1 MYQDLKNVVLEIN
14 DNYDLPH
21 VKIYSI
27 LNYFI
32 SRKEYPN
39 KETILEKYVILQKEE
54 LDRQRKIDS
63 YNKEHNYTNPFAK
76 KGIYTL
82 NDLYKYMNDNFE
94 YGGVV
99 LINNKRH
106 KLPFGLV
113 NGPAK
118 YNKIYNYNDENVF
131 KLIIKMYKN
140 LDFDVKTLNKVLQQY
155 RNNPSNISSSS
166 EYQTIIY
173 EVNNYAQKKL
183 WKHRNLEEI
192 LNDQISNCYESSF
205 LIGEFLKLLG
215 INYQKYLMG
224 RYDNFALAHMF
235 ITYEVDNKWYYF
247 EHALRNFRG
256 IYSYN
261 SQSELETD
269 VFNKYMYY
277 DNRELSENLDNNNYF
292 IKRID
297 DLNLND
303 NFDAYFKYFN
313 DIDSLKIS
321 TGIYHRLVKLTDLVF
336 KEVLEIGLVYD
347 NNVSMFYN
355 KIELPK
361 QEDSLDLETWKRQ
374 VHKMI
379 RKHVINIGFYIK
391 DEPSTI
397 YTLNVDGGFN
407 KYANIISIGDSKLNS
422 QLMYG
427 KDTTVNIFRVSDL
440 EKRVIE
446 NNVFQLKEML
456 LYAAYLTNKNDLYD
470 YGCYFATELSKGL
483 INSIN
488 SNTKYELYN
497 NSIINLSGKIEV
509 SSGSITLDNFLNQV
523 SKMAIAIEV
532 VNNSIML
539 VTHKDYSHDFINSFN
554 DYLVYMLDLNNVNIN
569 DIRNEIIINDN
580 IFVDELITS
589 LLNKMIEKIKN

>member
-183 WKHRNLEEI
+183 WKHRNVEEI

-303 NFDAYFKYFN
+303 NFDTYFKYFN

-374 VHKMI
+374 VHRMI

-397 YTLNVDGGFN
+397 YTLNVDGKFN

-509 SSGSITLDNFLNQV
+509 PSGSITLDNFLNQV

-569 DIRNEIIINDN
+569 DIRNEIIIKDN

>member
-39 KETILEKYVILQKEE
+39 KETILEKYVLLQKEE
-54 LDRQRKIDS
+54 LDKQRKIDS

-140 LDFDVKTLNKVLQQY
+140 LDFDAKILNKVLQQY
-155 RNNPSNISSSS
+155 RNNPSEISSSS

-183 WKHRNLEEI
+183 WKHRNVEEI

-205 LIGEFLKLLG
+205 LVGEFLKLLG

-224 RYDNFALAHMF
+224 RYDNLTLAHMF
-235 ITYEVDNKWYYF
+235 ITYEADNKWYYF
-247 EHALRNFRG
+247 EHALRDFRG

-355 KIELPK
+355 RIELPK
-361 QEDSLDLETWKRQ
+361 QEDSLDLEVRKRQ
-374 VHKMI
+374 VHKII

-422 QLMYG
+422 QLMYS

-446 NNVFQLKEML
+446 NNVFQLKEIL

-470 YGCYFATELSKGL
+470 YGCYFVTELSKGL

-488 SNTKYELYN
+488 SNTKYKLYN

-509 SSGSITLDNFLNQV
+509 PSGSITFDNFLNQV

-539 VTHKDYSHDFINSFN
+539 VTHKDYSRDFINSFN

-569 DIRNEIIINDN
+569 DIRNEIIIKDN
-580 IFVDELITS
+580 KFVDELITS

>member
-21 VKIYSI
+21 TKIYNI

-39 KETILEKYVILQKEE
+39 KEAILEKYVILQKEE
-54 LDRQRKIDS
+54 LDKQRKIDS

-99 LINNKRH
+99 LINNKKH

-277 DNRELSENLDNNNYF
+277 DNCELSENLDNNNYF

-374 VHKMI
+374 VHKII

-391 DEPSTI
+391 DESSII
-397 YTLNVDGGFN
+397 YTLNVDGKFN

-440 EKRVIE
+440 EKKLME
-446 NNVFQLKEML
+446 NNVFQLKEIL

-497 NSIINLSGKIEV
+497 NSIINLSGKIEAP
-509 SSGSITLDNFLNQV
+509 SGSITLDNFLNQV
-523 SKMAIAIEV
+523 SKMASAIEV

-569 DIRNEIIINDN
+569 DIRNEIIIKDN

>member
-140 LDFDVKTLNKVLQQY
+140 LDFDAKILNKVLQQY
-155 RNNPSNISSSS
+155 RNNPSEISSSS

-183 WKHRNLEEI
+183 WKHRNVEEI

-303 NFDAYFKYFN
+303 NFDTYFKYFN

-397 YTLNVDGGFN
+397 YTLNVDGKFN

-509 SSGSITLDNFLNQV
+509 PSGSITLDNFLNQV

-569 DIRNEIIINDN
+569 DIRNEIIIKDN

>member
-21 VKIYSI
+21 TKIYNI

-32 SRKEYPN
+32 SKKEYPN
-39 KETILEKYVILQKEE
+39 KEAILEKYVILQKEE
-54 LDRQRKIDS
+54 LDGQRKIDS

-99 LINNKRH
+99 LINNKKH

-140 LDFDVKTLNKVLQQY
+140 LDFDAKILNKVLQQY
-155 RNNPSNISSSS
+155 RNNPSEISSSS

-183 WKHRNLEEI
+183 WKHRNVEEI

-205 LIGEFLKLLG
+205 LVGEFLKLLG

-224 RYDNFALAHMF
+224 RYDNLALAHMF

-247 EHALRNFRG
+247 EHALRDFRG

-292 IKRID
+292 IERID

-355 KIELPK
+355 RIDLPK
-361 QEDSLDLETWKRQ
+361 QEDSLDLEVWKRQ
-374 VHKMI
+374 VHKII

-422 QLMYG
+422 QLMYS

-446 NNVFQLKEML
+446 NNVFQLKEIL

-470 YGCYFATELSKGL
+470 YGCYFVTELSKGL

-488 SNTKYELYN
+488 SNTKYKLYN

-509 SSGSITLDNFLNQV
+509 PSGSITLDNFLNQV

-539 VTHKDYSHDFINSFN
+539 VTHKDYSHDFINCFN
-554 DYLVYMLDLNNVNIN
+554 DYLVYILDLNNVNIN
-569 DIRNEIIINDN
+569 DIRNEIIIKDN
-580 IFVDELITS
+580 KFVDELITS

>member
-21 VKIYSI
+21 TKIYNI

-32 SRKEYPN
+32 SRKEYPS
-39 KETILEKYVILQKEE
+39 KEAILEKYVILQKEE
-54 LDRQRKIDS
+54 LDKQRKVDS

-99 LINNKRH
+99 LINNKKH

-140 LDFDVKTLNKVLQQY
+140 LDFDAKILNKVLQQY
-155 RNNPSNISSSS
+155 RNNPSEISSSS

-183 WKHRNLEEI
+183 WKHRNVEEI

-205 LIGEFLKLLG
+205 LVGEFLKLLG

-224 RYDNFALAHMF
+224 RYDNLALTHMF

-247 EHALRNFRG
+247 EHALRDFRG

-321 TGIYHRLVKLTDLVF
+321 IGIYHRLVKLTDLVF
-336 KEVLEIGLVYD
+336 KKVLEIGLVYD

-355 KIELPK
+355 RIELPK
-361 QEDSLDLETWKRQ
+361 QEDSLDLEVWKRQ
-374 VHKMI
+374 VHKII

-422 QLMYG
+422 QLMYS

-446 NNVFQLKEML
+446 NNVFQLKEIL
-456 LYAAYLTNKNDLYD
+456 LYATYLTNKNDLYD
-470 YGCYFATELSKGL
+470 YGCYFVTELSKGL

-488 SNTKYELYN
+488 SNTKYKLYN
-497 NSIINLSGKIEV
+497 NSIINLSGKNEV
-509 SSGSITLDNFLNQV
+509 PSGSITLDNFLNQV

-539 VTHKDYSHDFINSFN
+539 VTHKDYSHDFINCFN

-569 DIRNEIIINDN
+569 DIRNEIIIKDN
-580 IFVDELITS
+580 KFVDELITS

>member
-14 DNYDLPH
+14 DNYDLPQ

-140 LDFDVKTLNKVLQQY
+140 LDFDAKILNKVLQQY
-155 RNNPSNISSSS
+155 RNNPSEISSSS

-183 WKHRNLEEI
+183 WKHRNVEEI

-303 NFDAYFKYFN
+303 NFDTYFKYFN

-397 YTLNVDGGFN
+397 YTLNVDGKFN

-456 LYAAYLTNKNDLYD
+456 LYVAYLTNKNDLYD

-509 SSGSITLDNFLNQV
+509 PSGSITLDNFLNQV

-569 DIRNEIIINDN
+569 DIRNEIIIKDN

>member
-1 MYQDLKNVVLEIN
+1 MYQELKNVVLEIN

-21 VKIYSI
+21 TKIYNI

-39 KETILEKYVILQKEE
+39 KEAILEKYVILQKEE

-131 KLIIKMYKN
+131 KLTIKMYKN
-140 LDFDVKTLNKVLQQY
+140 LDFDVKILNKVLQQY
-155 RNNPSNISSSS
+155 RNNPSEISSSS

-183 WKHRNLEEI
+183 WKHRNVEEI

-205 LIGEFLKLLG
+205 LVGEFLKLLG

-224 RYDNFALAHMF
+224 RYDNLALAHMF

-277 DNRELSENLDNNNYF
+277 DNCELSENLDNNNYF

-321 TGIYHRLVKLTDLVF
+321 TDIYHRLVKLTDLVF

-347 NNVSMFYN
+347 NNVNMFYN

-361 QEDSLDLETWKRQ
+361 QEDSLDLEVWKRQ
-374 VHKMI
+374 VHKII

-391 DEPSTI
+391 DESSII

-407 KYANIISIGDSKLNS
+407 KYANIISIGNSKLNS
-422 QLMYG
+422 QLMYS
-427 KDTTVNIFRVSDL
+427 KDTAVNIFRVSDL
-440 EKRVIE
+440 EKKLME
-446 NNVFQLKEML
+446 NNVFQLKEIL

-509 SSGSITLDNFLNQV
+509 LSGSITLDNILNQV

-539 VTHKDYSHDFINSFN
+539 VTHKDYSHDFINCFN

-569 DIRNEIIINDN
+569 DIRNEIIIKDN

>member
-21 VKIYSI
+21 TKIYNI

-32 SRKEYPN
+32 SRKEYPS
-39 KETILEKYVILQKEE
+39 KEAILEKYVILQKEE
-54 LDRQRKIDS
+54 LDKQRKVDS

-99 LINNKRH
+99 LINNKKH

-140 LDFDVKTLNKVLQQY
+140 LDFDAKILNKVLQQY
-155 RNNPSNISSSS
+155 RNNPSEISSFS

-183 WKHRNLEEI
+183 WKHRNVEEI

-205 LIGEFLKLLG
+205 LVGEFLKLLG

-224 RYDNFALAHMF
+224 RYDNLALAHMF

-247 EHALRNFRG
+247 EHALRDFRG

-277 DNRELSENLDNNNYF
+277 DNRELNENLDNNNYF
-292 IKRID
+292 IERID

-355 KIELPK
+355 RIELPK
-361 QEDSLDLETWKRQ
+361 QEDSLDLEVWKRQ
-374 VHKMI
+374 VHKII

-422 QLMYG
+422 QLMYS

-446 NNVFQLKEML
+446 NNVFQLKEIL

-470 YGCYFATELSKGL
+470 YGCYFVTELSKGL

-488 SNTKYELYN
+488 SNTKYKLYN

-509 SSGSITLDNFLNQV
+509 PSGSITLDNFLNQV

-539 VTHKDYSHDFINSFN
+539 VTHKDYSHDFINCFN

-569 DIRNEIIINDN
+569 DIRNEIIIKDN
-580 IFVDELITS
+580 KFVDELITS

>member
-21 VKIYSI
+21 TKIYNI

-39 KETILEKYVILQKEE
+39 KETILEKYVLLQKEE
-54 LDRQRKIDS
+54 LDKQRKIDS

-140 LDFDVKTLNKVLQQY
+140 LDFDAKILNKVLQQY
-155 RNNPSNISSSS
+155 RNNPSEISSSS

-183 WKHRNLEEI
+183 WKHRNVEEI

-205 LIGEFLKLLG
+205 LVGEFLKLLG

-224 RYDNFALAHMF
+224 RYDNLALAHMF

-247 EHALRNFRG
+247 EHALRDFRG

-292 IKRID
+292 IERID

-355 KIELPK
+355 RIELPK
-361 QEDSLDLETWKRQ
+361 QEDSLDLEVRKRQ
-374 VHKMI
+374 VHRII

-422 QLMYG
+422 QLMYS

-446 NNVFQLKEML
+446 NNVFQLKEIL

-470 YGCYFATELSKGL
+470 YGCYFVTELSKGL

-488 SNTKYELYN
+488 SNTKYKLYN

-509 SSGSITLDNFLNQV
+509 PSGSITLDNFLNQV

-539 VTHKDYSHDFINSFN
+539 VTHKDYSRDFINSFN

-569 DIRNEIIINDN
+569 DIRNEIIIKDN
-580 IFVDELITS
+580 KFVDELITS

>member
-21 VKIYSI
+21 TKIYNI

-39 KETILEKYVILQKEE
+39 KETILEKYVLLQKEE

-99 LINNKRH
+99 LINNKKH

-183 WKHRNLEEI
+183 WKHRNVEEI

-205 LIGEFLKLLG
+205 LVGEFLKLLG

-422 QLMYG
+422 QLMYS

-446 NNVFQLKEML
+446 NNVFQLKEIL

-470 YGCYFATELSKGL
+470 YGCYFVTELSKGL

-488 SNTKYELYN
+488 SNTKYKLYN

-509 SSGSITLDNFLNQV
+509 PSGSITLDNFLNQV

-569 DIRNEIIINDN
+569 DIRNEIIIKDN
-580 IFVDELITS
+580 KFVDELITS

>member
-21 VKIYSI
+21 TKIYNI

-39 KETILEKYVILQKEE
+39 KETILEKYVLLQKEE
-54 LDRQRKIDS
+54 LDKQRKVDS

-99 LINNKRH
+99 LINNKKH

-118 YNKIYNYNDENVF
+118 YNEIYNYNDENVF

-140 LDFDVKTLNKVLQQY
+140 LDFDVKILNKVLQQY
-155 RNNPSNISSSS
+155 RNNPSDISSSS

-183 WKHRNLEEI
+183 WKHRNVEEI

-205 LIGEFLKLLG
+205 LVGEFLKLLG

-224 RYDNFALAHMF
+224 RYDNLALAHMF

-247 EHALRNFRG
+247 EHALRDFRG

-292 IKRID
+292 IERID

-355 KIELPK
+355 RIDLPK
-361 QEDSLDLETWKRQ
+361 QEDSLDLEVWKRQ
-374 VHKMI
+374 VHKII
-379 RKHVINIGFYIK
+379 RKHVVNIGFYIK

-422 QLMYG
+422 QLMYS

-446 NNVFQLKEML
+446 NNVFQLKEIL

-470 YGCYFATELSKGL
+470 YGCYFVTELSKGL

-488 SNTKYELYN
+488 SNTKYKLYN

-509 SSGSITLDNFLNQV
+509 PSGSITFDNFLNQV

-539 VTHKDYSHDFINSFN
+539 VTHKDYSRDFINSFN

-569 DIRNEIIINDN
+569 DIRNEIIIKDN
-580 IFVDELITS
+580 KFVDELITS

>member
-21 VKIYSI
+21 TKIYNI

-32 SRKEYPN
+32 SRKEYPS
-39 KETILEKYVILQKEE
+39 KEAILEKYVILQKEE
-54 LDRQRKIDS
+54 LDKQRKVDS

-99 LINNKRH
+99 LINNKKH

-140 LDFDVKTLNKVLQQY
+140 LDFDAKSLNKVLQQY
-155 RNNPSNISSSS
+155 RNNPSEISSSS

-183 WKHRNLEEI
+183 WKHRNVEEI

-205 LIGEFLKLLG
+205 LVGEFLKLLG

-224 RYDNFALAHMF
+224 RYDNLALTHMF

-247 EHALRNFRG
+247 EHALRDFRG

-321 TGIYHRLVKLTDLVF
+321 IGIYHRLVKLTDLVF
-336 KEVLEIGLVYD
+336 KKVLEIGLVYD

-355 KIELPK
+355 RIELPK
-361 QEDSLDLETWKRQ
+361 QEDSLDLEVWKRQ
-374 VHKMI
+374 VHKII

-422 QLMYG
+422 QLMYS

-446 NNVFQLKEML
+446 NNVFQLKEIL
-456 LYAAYLTNKNDLYD
+456 LYATYLTNKNDLYD
-470 YGCYFATELSKGL
+470 YGCYFVTELSKGL

-488 SNTKYELYN
+488 SNTKYKLYN
-497 NSIINLSGKIEV
+497 NSIINLSGKNEV
-509 SSGSITLDNFLNQV
+509 PSGSITLDNFLNQV

-539 VTHKDYSHDFINSFN
+539 VTHKDYSHDFINCFN

-569 DIRNEIIINDN
+569 DIRNEIIIKDN
-580 IFVDELITS
+580 KFVDELITS

>member
-21 VKIYSI
+21 TKIYNI

-32 SRKEYPN
+32 SKKEYPN
-39 KETILEKYVILQKEE
+39 KEAILEKYVILQKEE
-54 LDRQRKIDS
+54 LDGQRKIDS

-99 LINNKRH
+99 LINNKKH

-140 LDFDVKTLNKVLQQY
+140 LDFDAKILNKVLQQY
-155 RNNPSNISSSS
+155 RNNPSEISSSS

-183 WKHRNLEEI
+183 WKHRNVEEI

-205 LIGEFLKLLG
+205 LVGEFLKLLG

-224 RYDNFALAHMF
+224 RYDNLALAHMF

-247 EHALRNFRG
+247 EHALRDFRG

-292 IKRID
+292 IERID

-355 KIELPK
+355 RIDLPK
-361 QEDSLDLETWKRQ
+361 QEDSLDLEVWKRQ
-374 VHKMI
+374 VHKII

-422 QLMYG
+422 QLMYS

-446 NNVFQLKEML
+446 NNVFQLKEIL

-470 YGCYFATELSKGL
+470 YGCYFVTELSKGL

-488 SNTKYELYN
+488 SNTKYKLYN

-509 SSGSITLDNFLNQV
+509 PSGSITLDNFLNQV

-539 VTHKDYSHDFINSFN
+539 VTHKDYSHDFINCFN

-569 DIRNEIIINDN
+569 DIRNEIIIKDN
-580 IFVDELITS
+580 KFVDELITS

>member
-14 DNYDLPH
+14 GNYDLPH
-21 VKIYSI
+21 TKIYNI

-140 LDFDVKTLNKVLQQY
+140 LDFDVKILNKVLQQY
-155 RNNPSNISSSS
+155 RNNPSEISSSS

-183 WKHRNLEEI
+183 WKHRNVEEI

-397 YTLNVDGGFN
+397 YTLNVDGKFN

-509 SSGSITLDNFLNQV
+509 PSGSITLDNFLNQV

-569 DIRNEIIINDN
+569 DIRNEIIIKDN

>member
-21 VKIYSI
+21 TKIYNI

-39 KETILEKYVILQKEE
+39 KETILEKYVLLQKEE
-54 LDRQRKIDS
+54 LDKQRKVDS

-99 LINNKRH
+99 LINNKKH

-140 LDFDVKTLNKVLQQY
+140 LDFDVKILNKVLQQY
-155 RNNPSNISSSS
+155 RNNPSDISSSS

-183 WKHRNLEEI
+183 WKHRNVEEI

-205 LIGEFLKLLG
+205 LVGEFLKLLG

-224 RYDNFALAHMF
+224 RYDNLALAHMF

-247 EHALRNFRG
+247 EHALRDFRG

-292 IKRID
+292 IKRIN

-303 NFDAYFKYFN
+303 NFDAYFEYFS

-355 KIELPK
+355 RIELPK
-361 QEDSLDLETWKRQ
+361 QEDSLDLEVWKRQ
-374 VHKMI
+374 VHKII
-379 RKHVINIGFYIK
+379 RKHVVNIGFYIK

-422 QLMYG
+422 QLMYS

-446 NNVFQLKEML
+446 NNVFQLKEIL

-470 YGCYFATELSKGL
+470 YGCYFVTELSKGL

-488 SNTKYELYN
+488 SNTKYKLYN

-509 SSGSITLDNFLNQV
+509 PSGSITLDNFLNQV

-539 VTHKDYSHDFINSFN
+539 VTHKDYSRDFINSFN

-569 DIRNEIIINDN
+569 DIRNEIIIKDN
-580 IFVDELITS
+580 KFVDKLITS

>member
-21 VKIYSI
+21 TKIYNI

-39 KETILEKYVILQKEE
+39 KETILEKYVLLQKEE
-54 LDRQRKIDS
+54 LDKQRKVDS

-99 LINNKRH
+99 LINNKKH

-140 LDFDVKTLNKVLQQY
+140 LDFDVKILNKVLQQY
-155 RNNPSNISSSS
+155 RNNPSDISSSS

-183 WKHRNLEEI
+183 WKHRNVEEI

-205 LIGEFLKLLG
+205 LVGEFLKLLG

-224 RYDNFALAHMF
+224 RYDNLALAHMF

-247 EHALRNFRG
+247 EHALRDFRG

-292 IKRID
+292 IERID

-355 KIELPK
+355 RIELPK
-361 QEDSLDLETWKRQ
+361 QEDSLDLEVWKRQ
-374 VHKMI
+374 VHKII

-422 QLMYG
+422 QLMYS

-446 NNVFQLKEML
+446 NNVFQLKEIL

-470 YGCYFATELSKGL
+470 YGCYFVTELSKGL

-488 SNTKYELYN
+488 SNTKYKLYN

-509 SSGSITLDNFLNQV
+509 PSGSITLDNFLNQV

-539 VTHKDYSHDFINSFN
+539 VTHKDYSRDFINSFN

-569 DIRNEIIINDN
+569 DIRNEIIIKDN
-580 IFVDELITS
+580 KFVDELITS

>member
-21 VKIYSI
+21 TKIYNI

-39 KETILEKYVILQKEE
+39 KEAILEKYVILQKEE

-82 NDLYKYMNDNFE
+82 NDLYKYINDNFE

-131 KLIIKMYKN
+131 KLTIKMYKN
-140 LDFDVKTLNKVLQQY
+140 LDFDVKILNKVLQQY

-183 WKHRNLEEI
+183 WKHRNVEEI

-205 LIGEFLKLLG
+205 LVGEFLKLLG

-277 DNRELSENLDNNNYF
+277 DNCELSENLDNNNYF

-303 NFDAYFKYFN
+303 NFDVYFKYFS

-321 TGIYHRLVKLTDLVF
+321 TGVYHRLVKLTDLVF

-347 NNVSMFYN
+347 NNVNMFYN

-361 QEDSLDLETWKRQ
+361 QEDSLDLEVWERQ
-374 VHKMI
+374 VHKII

-391 DEPSTI
+391 DESSTI

-422 QLMYG
+422 QLMYS
-427 KDTTVNIFRVSDL
+427 KDTTVNMFRVSDL

-446 NNVFQLKEML
+446 NNVFQLKEIL

-509 SSGSITLDNFLNQV
+509 PSGSITLDNFLNQV

-569 DIRNEIIINDN
+569 DIRNEIIIKDN

>member
-183 WKHRNLEEI
+183 WKHRNVEEI

-205 LIGEFLKLLG
+205 LVGEFLKLLG

-446 NNVFQLKEML
+446 NNVFQLKEIL

-509 SSGSITLDNFLNQV
+509 PSGSITLDNFLNQV

-569 DIRNEIIINDN
+569 DIRNEIIIKDN

>member
-21 VKIYSI
+21 TKIYNI

-32 SRKEYPN
+32 SRKEYPS
-39 KETILEKYVILQKEE
+39 KEAILEKYVILQKEE
-54 LDRQRKIDS
+54 LDKQRKVDS

-99 LINNKRH
+99 LINNKKH

-140 LDFDVKTLNKVLQQY
+140 LDFDAKILNKVLQQY
-155 RNNPSNISSSS
+155 RNNPSEISSFS

-183 WKHRNLEEI
+183 WKHRNVEEI

-205 LIGEFLKLLG
+205 LVGEFLKLLG

-224 RYDNFALAHMF
+224 RYDNLALAHMF

-247 EHALRNFRG
+247 EHALRDFRG

-355 KIELPK
+355 RIELPK
-361 QEDSLDLETWKRQ
+361 QEDSLDLEVWKRQ
-374 VHKMI
+374 VHKII
-379 RKHVINIGFYIK
+379 RKHVVNIGFYIK

-422 QLMYG
+422 QLMYS

-446 NNVFQLKEML
+446 NNVFQLKEIL

-470 YGCYFATELSKGL
+470 YGCYFVTELSKGL

-488 SNTKYELYN
+488 SNTKYKLYN

-509 SSGSITLDNFLNQV
+509 PSGSITFDNFLNQV

-539 VTHKDYSHDFINSFN
+539 VTHKDYSRDFINSFN

-569 DIRNEIIINDN
+569 DIRNEIIIKDN
-580 IFVDELITS
+580 KFVDELITS

>member
-277 DNRELSENLDNNNYF
+277 DNCELSENLDNNNYF

-523 SKMAIAIEV
+523 SKMAFAIEV

>member
-21 VKIYSI
+21 TKIYNI

-32 SRKEYPN
+32 SRKEYPS
-39 KETILEKYVILQKEE
+39 KEAILEKYVILQKEE
-54 LDRQRKIDS
+54 LDKQRKVDS

-140 LDFDVKTLNKVLQQY
+140 LDFDVKILNKVLQQY
-155 RNNPSNISSSS
+155 RNNPSEISSSS

-355 KIELPK
+355 RIELPK
-361 QEDSLDLETWKRQ
+361 QEDSLDLEVWKRQ
-374 VHKMI
+374 VHKII

-422 QLMYG
+422 QLMYS

-446 NNVFQLKEML
+446 NNVFQLKEIL
-456 LYAAYLTNKNDLYD
+456 LYATYLTNKNDLYD
-470 YGCYFATELSKGL
+470 YGCYFVTELSKGL

-488 SNTKYELYN
+488 SNTKYKLYN
-497 NSIINLSGKIEV
+497 NSIINLSGKNEV
-509 SSGSITLDNFLNQV
+509 PSGSITLDNFLNQV

-539 VTHKDYSHDFINSFN
+539 VTHKDYSHDFINCFN

-569 DIRNEIIINDN
+569 DIRNEIIIKDN
-580 IFVDELITS
+580 KFVDELITS

>member
-21 VKIYSI
+21 TKIYNI

-32 SRKEYPN
+32 SRKEYPS
-39 KETILEKYVILQKEE
+39 KEAILEKYVILQKEE
-54 LDRQRKIDS
+54 LDKQRKIDS

-140 LDFDVKTLNKVLQQY
+140 LDFDAKILNKVLQQY
-155 RNNPSNISSSS
+155 RNNPSEISSSS

-183 WKHRNLEEI
+183 WKHRNVEEI

-205 LIGEFLKLLG
+205 LVGEFLKLLG

-224 RYDNFALAHMF
+224 RYDNLALAHMF

-247 EHALRNFRG
+247 EHALRDFRG

-292 IKRID
+292 IERID

-355 KIELPK
+355 RIELPK
-361 QEDSLDLETWKRQ
+361 QEDSLDLEVRKRQ
-374 VHKMI
+374 VHRII

-422 QLMYG
+422 QLMYS

-446 NNVFQLKEML
+446 NNVFQLKEIL

-470 YGCYFATELSKGL
+470 YGCYFVTELSKGL

-488 SNTKYELYN
+488 SNTKYKLYN

-509 SSGSITLDNFLNQV
+509 PSGSITLDNFLNQV

-539 VTHKDYSHDFINSFN
+539 VTHKDYSRDFINSFN

-569 DIRNEIIINDN
+569 DIRNEIIIKDN
-580 IFVDELITS
+580 KFVDELITS

>member
-21 VKIYSI
+21 TKIYNI

-39 KETILEKYVILQKEE
+39 KEAILEKYVILQKEE

-140 LDFDVKTLNKVLQQY
+140 LDFDVKILNKVLQQY
-155 RNNPSNISSSS
+155 RNNPSEISSSS

-183 WKHRNLEEI
+183 WKHRNVEEI

-205 LIGEFLKLLG
+205 LVGEFLKLLG

-224 RYDNFALAHMF
+224 RYDNLALAHMF

-247 EHALRNFRG
+247 EHALRDFKG

-277 DNRELSENLDNNNYF
+277 DNRVLSENLDNNNYF

-303 NFDAYFKYFN
+303 NFDAYFKCFN

-347 NNVSMFYN
+347 NNVNMFYN

-361 QEDSLDLETWKRQ
+361 QEDSLDLEVWKRQ
-374 VHKMI
+374 IHKII

-422 QLMYG
+422 QLMYS

-446 NNVFQLKEML
+446 NNVFQLKEIL
-456 LYAAYLTNKNDLYD
+456 LYVAYLTNKNDLYD

-488 SNTKYELYN
+488 SNTKYKLYN
-497 NSIINLSGKIEV
+497 NSIINLSGKFEV
-509 SSGSITLDNFLNQV
+509 PSGSITLDNFLNQV
-523 SKMAIAIEV
+523 SKMAIAIEI

-539 VTHKDYSHDFINSFN
+539 VTHKDYSHDFINCFN

-569 DIRNEIIINDN
+569 DIRNEVIIKDN
-580 IFVDELITS
+580 KFVDELITS

>member
-21 VKIYSI
+21 TKIYNI

-140 LDFDVKTLNKVLQQY
+140 LDFDAKILNKVLQQY
-155 RNNPSNISSSS
+155 RNNPSEISSSS

-183 WKHRNLEEI
+183 WKHRNVEEI

-205 LIGEFLKLLG
+205 LVGEFLKLLG

-224 RYDNFALAHMF
+224 RYDNLALAHMF
-235 ITYEVDNKWYYF
+235 ITYEADNKWYYF
-247 EHALRNFRG
+247 EHALRDFRG

-292 IKRID
+292 IERID

-313 DIDSLKIS
+313 DIDSLKNS

-355 KIELPK
+355 RIELPK
-361 QEDSLDLETWKRQ
+361 QEDSLDLEVRKRQ
-374 VHKMI
+374 VHKII

-422 QLMYG
+422 QLMYS

-446 NNVFQLKEML
+446 NNVFQLKEIL

-470 YGCYFATELSKGL
+470 YGCYFVTELSKGL

-488 SNTKYELYN
+488 SNTKYKLYN

-509 SSGSITLDNFLNQV
+509 PSGSITLDNFLNQV

-539 VTHKDYSHDFINSFN
+539 VTHKDYSHDFINCFN

-569 DIRNEIIINDN
+569 DIRNEIIIKDN
-580 IFVDELITS
+580 KFVDELITS

>member
-21 VKIYSI
+21 TKIYNI

-39 KETILEKYVILQKEE
+39 KETILEKYVLLQKEE
-54 LDRQRKIDS
+54 LDKQRKIDS

-140 LDFDVKTLNKVLQQY
+140 LDFDAKILNKVLQQY
-155 RNNPSNISSSS
+155 RNNPSEISSSS

-183 WKHRNLEEI
+183 WKHRNVEEI

-205 LIGEFLKLLG
+205 LVGEFLKLLG

-224 RYDNFALAHMF
+224 RYDNLTLAHMF
-235 ITYEVDNKWYYF
+235 ITYEADNKWYYF
-247 EHALRNFRG
+247 EHALRDFRG

-355 KIELPK
+355 RIELPK
-361 QEDSLDLETWKRQ
+361 QEDSLDLEVRKRQ
-374 VHKMI
+374 VHKII

-422 QLMYG
+422 QLMYS

-446 NNVFQLKEML
+446 NNVFQLKEIL

-470 YGCYFATELSKGL
+470 YGCYFVTELSKGL

-488 SNTKYELYN
+488 SNTKYKLYN

-509 SSGSITLDNFLNQV
+509 PSGSITFDNFLNQV

-539 VTHKDYSHDFINSFN
+539 VTHKDYSRDFINSFN

-569 DIRNEIIINDN
+569 DIRNEIIIKDN
-580 IFVDELITS
+580 KFVDELITS

>member
-21 VKIYSI
+21 TKIYNI

-32 SRKEYPN
+32 SRKEYPS
-39 KETILEKYVILQKEE
+39 KEAILEKYVILQKEE
-54 LDRQRKIDS
+54 LDKQRKVDS

-99 LINNKRH
+99 LINNKKH

-140 LDFDVKTLNKVLQQY
+140 LDFDAKILNKVLQQY
-155 RNNPSNISSSS
+155 RNNPSEISSSS

-183 WKHRNLEEI
+183 WKHRNVEEI

-205 LIGEFLKLLG
+205 LVGEFLKLLG

-224 RYDNFALAHMF
+224 RYDNLALTHMF

-247 EHALRNFRG
+247 EHALRDFRG

-321 TGIYHRLVKLTDLVF
+321 IGIYHRLVKLTDLVF
-336 KEVLEIGLVYD
+336 KKVLEIGLVYD

-355 KIELPK
+355 RIELPK
-361 QEDSLDLETWKRQ
+361 QEDSLDLEVRKRQ
-374 VHKMI
+374 VHRII

-422 QLMYG
+422 QLMYS

-446 NNVFQLKEML
+446 NNVFQLKEIL

-470 YGCYFATELSKGL
+470 YGCYFVTELSKGL

-488 SNTKYELYN
+488 SNTKYKLYN

-509 SSGSITLDNFLNQV
+509 PSGSITLDNFLNQV

-539 VTHKDYSHDFINSFN
+539 VTHKDYSRDFINSFN

-569 DIRNEIIINDN
+569 DIRNEIIIKDN
-580 IFVDELITS
+580 KFVDELITS

>member
-21 VKIYSI
+21 TKIYNI

-32 SRKEYPN
+32 SRKEYPS
-39 KETILEKYVILQKEE
+39 KEAILEKYVILQKEE
-54 LDRQRKIDS
+54 LDKQRKVDS

-99 LINNKRH
+99 LINNKKH

-140 LDFDVKTLNKVLQQY
+140 LDFDVKILNKVLQQY
-155 RNNPSNISSSS
+155 RNNPSDISSSS

-183 WKHRNLEEI
+183 WKHRNVEEI

-205 LIGEFLKLLG
+205 LVGEFLKLLG

-224 RYDNFALAHMF
+224 RYDNLALAHMF

-247 EHALRNFRG
+247 EHALRDFRG

-277 DNRELSENLDNNNYF
+277 DNRELNENLDNNNYF
-292 IKRID
+292 IERID

-355 KIELPK
+355 RIELPK
-361 QEDSLDLETWKRQ
+361 QEDSLDLEVWKRQ
-374 VHKMI
+374 VHKII

-422 QLMYG
+422 QLMYS

-446 NNVFQLKEML
+446 NNVFQLKEIL

-470 YGCYFATELSKGL
+470 YGCYFVTELSKGL

-488 SNTKYELYN
+488 SNTKYKLYN

-509 SSGSITLDNFLNQV
+509 PSGSITLDNFLNQV

-539 VTHKDYSHDFINSFN
+539 VTHKDYSHDFINCFN

-569 DIRNEIIINDN
+569 DIRNEIIIKDN
-580 IFVDELITS
+580 KFVDELITS

>member
-140 LDFDVKTLNKVLQQY
+140 LDFDVKILNKVLQQY
-155 RNNPSNISSSS
+155 RNNPSEISSSS

-397 YTLNVDGGFN
+397 YTLNVDGKFN

-446 NNVFQLKEML
+446 NNVFQLKEIL

-509 SSGSITLDNFLNQV
+509 PSGSITLDNFLNQV

-569 DIRNEIIINDN
+569 DIRNEIIIKDN